1 MRYVLRYLMIVLY
14 TVFWGTLALL
24 LSVVDRSGE
33 SVIWVARNWIRWILV
48 TCGVRVEVSGLEHH
62 DPARAYVVMA
72 NHRSVWDTAALVAT
86 LPASFR
92 FVAKRE
98 LTWIPFFG
106 WALAAGG
113 HVIIDRSN
121 REASVRS
128 LERAAARVRGGKTV
142 VIFPEGT
149 RQLGSQLGEFK
160 SGGFHLALAAQVPIL
175 PASVSGSSRITPPHS
190 LRIESGRIHVRYGE
204 PIPTAGLTVDDR
216 QRLKEVVRDAIAAGL
231 EPDLDPNRSFPGSL
245 TLPEPRGY
253 PEHASRP
260 RG

>member
-1 MRYVLRYLMIVLY
+1 MRYVLRYLLLVLY
-14 TVFWGTLALL
+14 TVFWGTLALV
-24 LSVVDRSGE
+24 LSAVDRSGE
-33 SVIWVARNWIRWILV
+33 AVIWVARNWVRWILT
-48 TCGVRVEVSGLEHH
+48 TCGVRVDVSGLEHH
-62 DPARAYVVMA
+62 DPSHAYVVMA
-72 NHRSVWDTAALVAT
+72 NHQSVWDTAAIVAT
-86 LPASFR
+86 LPGSFR

-106 WALAAGG
+106 WALVAGG

-121 REASVRS
+121 HESSVRS
-128 LERAAARVRGGKTV
+128 LERAAARVRGGITV

-149 RQLGSQLGEFK
+149 RARSGQLGEFK

-175 PASVSGSSRITPPHS
+175 PVSVSGSSRITPPHS
-190 LRIESGRIHVRYGE
+190 LRIESGRVHVRYGE
-204 PIPTAGLTVDDR
+204 PIPTAGLGLEDR
-216 QRLKEVVRDAIAAGL
+216 QRLKELTRSAIVAGFEPEL
-231 EPDLDPNRSFPGSL
+231 EPDRVPGSL

>member
-1 MRYVLRYLMIVLY
+1 MLYVVRYLLIVLY
-14 TVFWGTLALL
+14 TVLWGTLALV
-24 LSVVDRSGE
+24 LSAVDRSGE
-33 SVIWVARNWIRWILV
+33 GVIWVARNWVRWILA
-48 TCGVRVEVSGLEHH
+48 TCGVRVDVSGLDHL
-62 DPARAYVVMA
+62 DPSRAYVVMA
-72 NHRSVWDTAALVAT
+72 NHQSVWDTAAIVAT
-86 LPASFR
+86 LPGSFR

-106 WALAAGG
+106 WALVAGG
-113 HVIIDRSN
+113 HVIIDRANHDS
-121 REASVRS
+121 SVRS
-128 LERAAARVRGGKTV
+128 LERAAARVRNGKTV

-149 RQLGSQLGEFK
+149 RAQTGELGEFK

-190 LRIESGRIHVRYGE
+190 LRIESGRIHVHYGE
-204 PIPTAGLTVDDR
+204 PIPTAGVGLADR
-216 QRLKEVVRDAIAAGL
+216 QRLKERVRSAIVAGFEPKL
-231 EPDLDPNRSFPGSL
+231 EPGRVPGSL

>member
-1 MRYVLRYLMIVLY
+1 MVYVVRYLLIVLY
-14 TVFWGTLALL
+14 TVFWGTLGVVLALL
-24 LSVVDRSGE
+24 DRSGE
-33 SVIWVARNWIRWILV
+33 AVIWVARSWVRWILT
-48 TCGVRVEVSGLEHH
+48 TCGVRVGVSGLENL
-62 DPARAYVVMA
+62 DATRPYVVMA
-72 NHRSVWDTAALVAT
+72 NHQSVFDTAAIVAT
-86 LPASFR
+86 LPSSFR

-121 REASVRS
+121 RESSVRS
-128 LERAAARVRGGKTV
+128 LERAAVRVRNGKTV

-149 RQLGSQLGEFK
+149 RGRTGELGEFK

-175 PASVSGSSRITPPHS
+175 PVSVSGSSAITPPRS

-204 PIPTAGLTVDDR
+204 PIPTAGLGLDDR
-216 QRLKEVVRDAIAAGL
+216 QRLKDLARSAIAAGFQPGL
-231 EPDLDPNRSFPGSL
+231 EPDRARRSL
-245 TLPEPRGY
+245 TVPEPRGY

>member
-1 MRYVLRYLMIVLY
+1 M
-14 TVFWGTLALL
+14 
-24 LSVVDRSGE
+24 
-33 SVIWVARNWIRWILV
+33 
-48 TCGVRVEVSGLEHH
+48 
-62 DPARAYVVMA
+62 
-72 NHRSVWDTAALVAT
+72 WDTAAIVAT
-86 LPASFR
+86 LPGSFR

-106 WALAAGG
+106 WALAASG
-113 HVIIDRSN
+113 HVIIDRANHDS
-121 REASVRS
+121 SVRS
-128 LERAAARVRGGKTV
+128 LERAAARVRDGKTV

-149 RQLGSQLGEFK
+149 RARTGELGEFK

-190 LRIESGRIHVRYGE
+190 LRIESGRIHVHYGE
-204 PIPTAGLTVDDR
+204 PIPTAGLGLADR
-216 QRLKEVVRDAIAAGL
+216 QRLKQLARGAIVAGFEQGL
-231 EPDLDPNRSFPGSL
+231 EPGRVPGSL